1 MGKSAYRMVVRR
13 GPTPGL
19 ILELSKSDLTVGRDL
34 SNDFV
39 INDVEVSRKHLRLI
53 LVGEHYRVEDL
64 GSTNGTFVN
73 GQRLSGPHNLVPG
86 ELLSLGEHVTLVY
99 EAVPYDPAATQ
110 VSGSLGAAVRP
121 VSPIV
126 PDKSPAQRP
135 VIPVQPKPAVQPTPW
150 VAAPE
155 VEVQQPEEG
164 DEEALVPVQY
174 AGQIPPGP
182 EEEAPV
188 SWEQPRK
195 KRLNLWLLAGG
206 GCLLVVICL
215 VIALWIFIDVNILY
229 CTPPFDIIFRI
240 FGYCG

>member
-86 ELLSLGEHVTLVY
+86 ELLSLGEHLPLVY
-99 EAVPYDPAATQ
+99 EAVPYVRQRHRSVAHWGQQYDPYHR
-110 VSGSLGAAVRP
+110 SCRISHRP
-121 VSPIV
+121 S
-126 PDKSPAQRP
+126 AR
-135 VIPVQPKPAVQPTPW
+135 
-150 VAAPE
+150 
-155 VEVQQPEEG
+155 
-164 DEEALVPVQY
+164 
-174 AGQIPPGP
+174 
-182 EEEAPV
+182 
-188 SWEQPRK
+188 
-195 KRLNLWLLAGG
+195 
-206 GCLLVVICL
+206 
-215 VIALWIFIDVNILY
+215 
-229 CTPPFDIIFRI
+229 
-240 FGYCG
+240 